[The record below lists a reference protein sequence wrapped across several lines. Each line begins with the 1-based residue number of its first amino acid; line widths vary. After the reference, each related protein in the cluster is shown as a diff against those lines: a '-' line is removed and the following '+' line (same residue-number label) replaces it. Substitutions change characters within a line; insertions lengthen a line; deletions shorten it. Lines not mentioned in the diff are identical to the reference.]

1 MNASVIIHRL
11 KVREHELRDAG
22 FPHHAED
29 IRRAVELIE
38 RWERERLL
46 VACVPRAQDAK

>member
-1 MNASVIIHRL
+1 MNASVIVHRL

-38 RWERERLL
+38 RWERERTLFAL
-46 VACVPRAQDAK
+46 APRPAEAK